1 MRRSGSTLPFRDP
14 DCRDPM
20 DDMYLE
26 LALAAGAKPIMS
38 SDAELL
44 VLDPWRSVRVL
55 SPSAYLA
62 V

>member
-1 MRRSGSTLPFRDP
+1 
-14 DCRDPM
+14 M